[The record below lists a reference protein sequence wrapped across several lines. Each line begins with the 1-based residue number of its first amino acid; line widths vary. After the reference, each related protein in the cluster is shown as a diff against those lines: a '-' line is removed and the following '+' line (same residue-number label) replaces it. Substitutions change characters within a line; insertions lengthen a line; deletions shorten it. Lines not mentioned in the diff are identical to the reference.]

1 MIRHQTILFFILL
14 FAHGLGASNDSI
26 SVQPG
31 SIIIDFRNLNY
42 NEKVD
47 TLIYIKKK
55 SNKIIL
61 YSSYYNLEVH
71 NIISIEGNSIEV
83 ELLDYWWWN
92 KPKQPVFNKMSPI
105 ETISNR
111 AEPSLRKIISIQD
124 IIKIRII
131 KKKPLIIVLLP
142 ALVILVVMKAF
153 GL

>member
-1 MIRHQTILFFILL
+1 MFDYNNWVLCDYTEDDDEQYIH
-14 FAHGLGASNDSI
+14 
-26 SVQPG
+26 
-31 SIIIDFRNLNY
+31 LNY

-92 KPKQPVFNKMSPI
+92 RPKQPVFNKMSPI